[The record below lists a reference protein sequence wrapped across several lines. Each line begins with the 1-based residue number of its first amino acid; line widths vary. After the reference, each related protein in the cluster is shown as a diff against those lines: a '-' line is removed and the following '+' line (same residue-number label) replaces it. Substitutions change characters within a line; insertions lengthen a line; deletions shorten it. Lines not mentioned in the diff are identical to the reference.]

1 MQMKWMGVAALIIG
15 SISLVISLYVVGM
28 ASGLRSD
35 VAEEK
40 ALSADAKIKLD
51 LMLDETNK
59 LNSSLASLSDQLRE
73 AVAKIDELES
83 EQQIQQEISLE
94 NIESF
99 LPEEMMDSIKES
111 MGEIF
116 DSEELSSTFT
126 DMMGSMA
133 EVFDSPE
140 MIEMS
145 AKMQVNMQYGDYL
158 AMFADDPARQEEIR
172 SILMEHA
179 MEQSANVFSMM
190 SGDEEGE
197 FSFED
202 MADVTPVSELL
213 ADVLTPEE
221 LAEYEVYEEG
231 NTARMMRQSFDMQMS
246 MMAGGI
252 SPEGQQLIG
261 DIYMEEWQI
270 MVDGMAD
277 SSNPQPMMDTVNLYE
292 QVLARSAEYLTET
305 EYTQFESYVD
315 YQQTILSQFDFMND
329 DEEQ

>member
-116 DSEELSSTFT
+116 L
-126 DMMGSMA
+126 
-133 EVFDSPE
+133 
-140 MIEMS
+140 
-145 AKMQVNMQYGDYL
+145 K
-158 AMFADDPARQEEIR
+158 RQKR
-172 SILMEHA
+172 
-179 MEQSANVFSMM
+179 
-190 SGDEEGE
+190 
-197 FSFED
+197 
-202 MADVTPVSELL
+202 
-213 ADVLTPEE
+213 
-221 LAEYEVYEEG
+221 
-231 NTARMMRQSFDMQMS
+231 
-246 MMAGGI
+246 
-252 SPEGQQLIG
+252 QLI
-261 DIYMEEWQI
+261 
-270 MVDGMAD
+270 
-277 SSNPQPMMDTVNLYE
+277 
-292 QVLARSAEYLTET
+292 
-305 EYTQFESYVD
+305 TQKGNE
-315 YQQTILSQFDFMND
+315 
-329 DEEQ
+329 